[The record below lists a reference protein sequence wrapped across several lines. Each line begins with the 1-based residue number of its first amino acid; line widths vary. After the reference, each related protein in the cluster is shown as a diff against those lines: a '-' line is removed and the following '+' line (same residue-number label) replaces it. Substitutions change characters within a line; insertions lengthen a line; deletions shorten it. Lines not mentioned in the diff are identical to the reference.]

1 MASGKHGFCHKHL
14 LYLKFKN
21 TFYLVSRLQ
30 PKWSPWQGLSP
41 LGASSWGRG
50 KRPRPGR
57 NRSSDPCQY
66 SRVPQ
71 QHHSVPLPAVG
82 DRSLHRGHF
91 PHGAGAAPGNA
102 CPGPWGTALDS
113 RGGEEHQHRP
123 QLRVWTALV
132 SFILFLGAEFPLYL
146 VLLSLGGAAAGAA
159 PHSVSDVG
167 VNYNPSCTANLKAL
181 LPVIYLN
188 TDKLYISL
196 VIHVKIIWSQLNIT
210 YLRVLSRGKS
220 CQTALPSTLPFCCFP
235 CLWVTCGWQRSEGGS
250 WSRLTPSCW
259 RGHPQGVNSG
269 FTRSELSPALGAAG
283 TFPLSALPG
292 TSLAKATFSVP
303 AWRSRV

>member
-41 LGASSWGRG
+41 VGASSWGRD
-50 KRPRPGR
+50 KRPRAGR

-102 CPGPWGTALDS
+102 CPGPWGTAQ
-113 RGGEEHQHRP
+113 GCQG
-123 QLRVWTALV
+123 W
-132 SFILFLGAEFPLYL
+132 
-146 VLLSLGGAAAGAA
+146 GGAPASPPAQGLDC
-159 PHSVSDVG
+159 SG
-167 VNYNPSCTANLKAL
+167 VVHLIFRSRIPFVPRLAEPRWCGC
-181 LPVIYLN
+181 
-188 TDKLYISL
+188 
-196 VIHVKIIWSQLNIT
+196 WSSPT
-210 YLRVLSRGKS
+210 LR
-220 CQTALPSTLPFCCFP
+220 
-235 CLWVTCGWQRSEGGS
+235 E
-250 WSRLTPSCW
+250 W
-259 RGHPQGVNSG
+259 RGS
-269 FTRSELSPALGAAG
+269 
-283 TFPLSALPG
+283 
-292 TSLAKATFSVP
+292 
-303 AWRSRV
+303 